1 MWQSSPQVESSGLQ
15 RPFRTSGAYLGASV
29 KLQLESALNAL
40 RKPETEGSMRSSFS
54 FCIWLVSLV
63 SCNSIAQETPK
74 YLDPSVSI
82 EQRIDDLLPRMTVA
96 EKVSQI
102 SDDWGSVA
110 IPRLKVASLLK
121 TEGLHSQ
128 SYSTGATIFPQPI
141 GMAATFDL
149 ALIHWRWWSS
159 GSSRLTRR
167 HKIIDRRGQV
177 HGRSHPYTMIPE

>member
-1 MWQSSPQVESSGLQ
+1 MQ
-15 RPFRTSGAYLGASV
+15 RVFRNDGALLSASI
-29 KLQLESALNAL
+29 KLQLERALNAL
-40 RKPETEGSMRSSFS
+40 RKPEIEGSMKKSLSFYI
-54 FCIWLVSLV
+54 CLVSLA
-63 SCNSIAQETPK
+63 SCLSMTQKTLK
-74 YLDPSVSI
+74 YLDPSVPI

-102 SDDWGSVA
+102 SDNWGSA
-110 IPRLKVASLLK
+110 GIPRLSVPSLLK

-167 HKIIDRRGQV
+167 HKTVDRRGQV